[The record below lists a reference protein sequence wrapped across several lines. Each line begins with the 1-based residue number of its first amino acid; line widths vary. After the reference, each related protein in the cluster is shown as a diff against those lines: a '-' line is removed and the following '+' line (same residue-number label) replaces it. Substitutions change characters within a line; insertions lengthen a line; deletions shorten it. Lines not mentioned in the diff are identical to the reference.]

1 MEQGSVLK
9 KRPVPSYW
17 KKFRNLVIH
26 NDSISSTNFVDRL
39 ADVYE
44 DRPVYYLDR
53 TLDYPF
59 FSGSEISYRT
69 LSRFTNR
76 IGNALLKLG
85 VRQGDR
91 VGLVTYNRVELAFAE
106 FACMKI
112 GAIPVPLNFM
122 LKAKEISY
130 QMENSGARVLI
141 TDPDIFRD
149 NIRDPGR
156 VAFVKQWI
164 EITAGSPSPGFLSLG
179 EIMDDASEDL
189 VPATLSSPDDTVL
202 IFFTSGTTGV
212 PRGAMLTD
220 RNLMATVQK
229 YCRLFGI
236 LPTNRRQL
244 ALLVMPVAHTSGH
257 QNLLIWLSM
266 AIPMFFLSR
275 FDPADV
281 LDRIEKYKVT
291 FFTGIPAMFKMLL
304 RAGAEQ
310 RDLTSIQVWG
320 GGADAFPPELVKRFR
335 ELSKRRKW
343 GIPIKPLFV
352 HGYGMAETAG
362 HICISPPWG
371 PRCAGWVVPG
381 IEHRIVDPFGKPVEP
396 GEAGELQIKGPIV
409 MKGYWNDP
417 KKTESAFLDGWFR
430 TGDIMRMGKLRVLE
444 FVDRQK
450 DVIKCGGYS
459 VFPTEIEHH
468 LSDHPK
474 IDRAVVVAVPHA
486 IKGEMPVA
494 VVKLREGEEATA
506 EEFENWADERI
517 AAYKRPR
524 AYLFTDS
531 IPMTFS
537 LKPLRKDLRQWAEE
551 ALGADWGER

>member
-1 MEQGSVLK
+1 MEQGSVLE

-17 KKFRNLVIH
+17 KKFRQLVLQ
-26 NDSISSTNFVDRL
+26 NRTISSTNFVDRL
-39 ADVYE
+39 AEVYE
-44 DRPVYYLDR
+44 DRPVFYLDQR
-53 TLDYPF
+53 LDYSF

-85 VRQGDR
+85 VQKGDR

-122 LKAKEISY
+122 LKAKEINY
-130 QMENSGARVLI
+130 QMENSGATVLI
-141 TDPDIFRD
+141 TDSDIFRD
-149 NIRDPGR
+149 HIQDPDRVPAIKTWIMISPRDP
-156 VAFVKQWI
+156 
-164 EITAGSPSPGFLSLG
+164 PPGFLSLG
-179 EIMDDASEDL
+179 EIMDEASEDL

-202 IFFTSGTTGV
+202 IFYTSGTTGV

-220 RNLMATVQK
+220 GNLMATVQK
-229 YCRLFGI
+229 YCMLFGI

-257 QNLLIWLSM
+257 QNLLILMSM

-281 LDRIEKYKVT
+281 LDRIEKYRAT
-291 FFTGIPAMFKMLL
+291 FFAGIPAMFKLLL
-304 RAGAEQ
+304 RAGADRQ
-310 RDLTSIQVWG
+310 DLTSIQVWG
-320 GGADAFPPELVKRFR
+320 GGADAFPPELVRQFR
-335 ELSKRRKW
+335 EFSKRRKW
-343 GIPIKPLFV
+343 GIPIKPMFV
-352 HGYGMAETAG
+352 HGYGMAETGG

-371 PRCAGWVVPG
+371 PKCAGWAVPG
-381 IEHRIVDPFGKPVEP
+381 VQHRLVDPFGKPVEA
-396 GEAGELQIKGPIV
+396 GEPGELQIKGPIV

-417 KKTESAFLDGWFR
+417 EKTKRAFQDGWFC
-430 TGDIMRMGKLRVLE
+430 TGDIMRMGKWKVLE
-444 FVDRQK
+444 FVDRAK

-459 VFPTEIEHH
+459 VFPTELEHH
-468 LSDHPK
+468 LAEHPK
-474 IDRAVVVAVPHA
+474 VERAVVVGVPHS

-494 VVKLREGEEATA
+494 VVKLREGKQATE
-506 EEFENWADERI
+506 EEFESWADERI
-517 AAYKRPR
+517 ASYKRPR

-537 LKPLRKDLRQWAEE
+537 LKPLRKDLRKWAEK

>member
-1 MEQGSVLK
+1 VEEGSILE
-9 KRPVPSYW
+9 KRPVPNYG
-17 KKFRNLVIH
+17 KKFRHLVLQ
-26 NDSISSTNFVDRL
+26 NRSISSTNFVDRL

-44 DRPVYYLDR
+44 DRPVFYLDR
-53 TLDYPF
+53 SLNYPF
-59 FSGSEISYRT
+59 FSGTEVSYRT
-69 LSRFTNR
+69 LARFTSR

-91 VGLVTYNRVELAFAE
+91 IGLVTYNRVELAFAE
-106 FACMKI
+106 FACLKI

-122 LKAKEISY
+122 LKAQEISY

-141 TDPDIFRD
+141 TDPDVFRD
-149 NIRDPGR
+149 QIQDPAR
-156 VAFVKQWI
+156 VPAIQTWI
-164 EITAGSPSPGFLSLG
+164 MISPREKPDGFFALG

-189 VPATLSSPDDTVL
+189 PSAALSSPDDPVL
-202 IFFTSGTTGV
+202 IFYTSGTTGV

-229 YCRLFGI
+229 YCMLFGI

-257 QNLLIWLSM
+257 QNLLILMSM

-281 LDRIEKYKVT
+281 LAKIEKYRAT
-291 FFTGIPAMFKMLL
+291 FFAGIPAMFKMLL
-304 RAGAEQ
+304 RAGAE
-310 RDLTSIQVWG
+310 RHDLSSIQVWG
-320 GGADAFPPELVKRFR
+320 GGADAFPPELVRKFR

-352 HGYGMAETAG
+352 HGYGMAETGG

-381 IEHRIVDPFGKPVEP
+381 IQYRIVDPFGKPVEP
-396 GEAGELQIKGPIV
+396 GEPGELQIKGPIV

-417 KKTESAFLDGWFR
+417 KKTESAFQDGWFR
-430 TGDIMRMGKLRVLE
+430 TGDIMRMGKWRVLE
-444 FVDRQK
+444 FVDREK

-459 VFPTEIEHH
+459 VFPTELEHH
-468 LSDHPK
+468 LSEHPK
-474 IDRAVVVAVPHA
+474 VERAVVVGISHS

-494 VVKLREGEEATA
+494 VVKLKDGKEATE
-506 EEFENWADERI
+506 EEFERWADERI
-517 AAYKRPR
+517 ASYKRPR
-524 AYLFTDS
+524 AYLFTDA

-537 LKPLRKDLRQWAEE
+537 LKPLRKDLRQWAQD
-551 ALGADWGER
+551 ALGPDWEEK

>member
-1 MEQGSVLK
+1 MAE
-9 KRPVPSYW
+9 RPVPNYL
-17 KKFRNLVIH
+17 KKFRSLVLQ
-26 NDSISSTNFVDRL
+26 NRSISSTNFVDRL

-44 DRPVYYLDR
+44 DRPVFYLDR
-53 TLDYPF
+53 DLDYSF

-69 LSRFTNR
+69 LARFTSR
-76 IGNALLKLG
+76 IGNALLELG
-85 VRQGDR
+85 VQQGDR

-122 LKAKEISY
+122 LKAREINY
-130 QMENSGARVLI
+130 QMENSGATVLI
-141 TDPDIFRD
+141 TDPDVFRD
-149 NIRDPGR
+149 NIRDADR
-156 VAFVKQWI
+156 VPAVKTWI
-164 EITAGSPSPGFLSLG
+164 LISPRDPPAGFLSLG
-179 EIMDDASEDL
+179 EIMDRASEDL
-189 VPATLSSPDDTVL
+189 VPATLSNPDETVL
-202 IFFTSGTTGV
+202 IFYTSGTTGV

-229 YCRLFGI
+229 YCMLFGI
-236 LPTNRRQL
+236 LPTNRKQL

-257 QNLLIWLSM
+257 QNLLILMSM

-281 LDRIEKYKVT
+281 LARIERYRAT
-291 FFTGIPAMFKMLL
+291 FFAGIPAMFKMLL
-304 RAGAEQ
+304 RAGADQ
-310 RDLTSIQVWG
+310 HDLTSIQVWG

-343 GIPIKPLFV
+343 GIPVKPMFV
-352 HGYGMAETAG
+352 HGYGMAESGG

-381 IEHRIVDPFGKPVEP
+381 VQYRIVDPFGKPVQP
-396 GEAGELQIKGPIV
+396 GEAGELQIRGPIV

-417 KKTESAFLDGWFR
+417 EKTEAAFQDGWFR
-430 TGDIMRMGKLRVLE
+430 TGDIMRMGKWRVLE
-444 FVDRQK
+444 FVDREK

-459 VFPTEIEHH
+459 VFPSELEHH
-468 LSDHPK
+468 LSEHPK
-474 IDRAVVVAVPHA
+474 VERVVVVGVSHS

-494 VVKLREGEEATA
+494 VVKLREGKQATE
-506 EEFENWADERI
+506 EEFERWADDRI

-537 LKPLRKDLRQWAEE
+537 LKPLRKDLRKWAVET
-551 ALGADWGER
+551 LGADWRER